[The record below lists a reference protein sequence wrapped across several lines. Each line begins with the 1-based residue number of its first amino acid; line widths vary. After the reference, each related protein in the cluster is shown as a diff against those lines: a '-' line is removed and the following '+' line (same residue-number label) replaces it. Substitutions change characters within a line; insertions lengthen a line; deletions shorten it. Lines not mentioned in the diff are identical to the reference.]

1 MTDPHL
7 TGYLLSFGALLLFTV
22 SILVTKAAS
31 SRIPLALG
39 FVIATIVNVVFSA
52 LVLAVQFSL
61 RGCDFRWHSQAFLM
75 FAAAGAF
82 STYLGRW
89 FFYESVVRFGPA
101 KASIFQVSSP
111 LFTALMAWLL
121 MGERLRPLVALGMLM
136 TIAGLMLVS
145 YKPGFFARRSAAETG
160 QGSGAAG
167 LGEMVLKSVFLLGA
181 GSSFAYAVG
190 NVLRGLAIRS
200 WPEPIAGALIGAV
213 AGLVLHLVFSRD
225 KAGLPARLR
234 AVDRKGAFFYA
245 LIGVCTISAQ
255 ICVIAAMRF
264 IPLSVVTLI
273 TLCTPVFVF
282 PASHFLFKTKGE
294 FTLATLLGSTIALLG
309 VAIIVMR

>member
-1 MTDPHL
+1 MTDSQL
-7 TGYLLSFGALLLFTV
+7 GYLLSFGSLLLFSV
-22 SILVTKAAS
+22 AILATKSAS
-31 SRIPLALG
+31 NRIPLALG
-39 FVIATIVNVVFSA
+39 FVIATVVNVAFSA
-52 LVLAVQFSL
+52 LMLAVHL
-61 RGCDFRWHSQAFLM
+61 VWRGTGLQWNGAAFWL
-75 FAAAGAF
+75 FAGAGVF

-121 MGERLRPLVALGMLM
+121 LGERLRPLVALGMFM
-136 TIAGLMLVS
+136 AIGGLMLVS
-145 YKPGFFARRSAAETG
+145 YKPGFFARRSAREPSQVG
-160 QGSGAAG
+160 GAG
-167 LGEMVLKSVFLLGA
+167 LGQMVLKSVFLLGL

-190 NVLRGLAIRS
+190 NVMRGLAIRS
-200 WPEPIAGALIGAV
+200 WPEPIVGALIGAV
-213 AGLVLHLVFSRD
+213 AGLALHLAFSRD
-225 KAGLPARLR
+225 KAGLVARLR
-234 AVDRKGAFFYA
+234 SVDRKGARFYA

-294 FTLATLLGSTIALLG
+294 FTTATLLGSTIALLG

>member
-1 MTDPHL
+1 MSDTHL
-7 TGYLLSFGALLLFTV
+7 GYLFAFSALLLFTV
-22 SILVTKAAS
+22 SIMVTKLAS

-39 FVIATIVNVVFSA
+39 FVIATVVNVAFAGFA
-52 LVLAVQFSL
+52 LGVQLALSDVGL
-61 RGCDFRWHSQAFLM
+61 RWNTRAFLL
-75 FAAAGAF
+75 FAAAGVF

-121 MGERLRPLVALGMLM
+121 MGEQLTALKALGMLM
-136 TIAGLMLVS
+136 AIGGLMLVS
-145 YKPGFFARRSAAETG
+145 YKPGFFSRRSAVEP
-160 QGSGAAG
+160 AG
-167 LGEMVLKSVFLLGA
+167 PAPSFSEFVLRSAFLLGV

-190 NVLRGLAIRS
+190 NVMRGLAIRS
-200 WPEPIAGALIGAV
+200 WPEPILGALVGA
-213 AGLVLHLVFSRD
+213 AFGLMLHLGFSAD
-225 KAGLPARLR
+225 KAGLVARLR
-234 AVDRKGAFFYA
+234 SADRKGVWQYA
-245 LIGVCTISAQ
+245 LIGMCNISAQ
-255 ICVIAAMRF
+255 AGVIAAMRF

-282 PASHFLFKTKGE
+282 PASYFLFKAKGE
-294 FTLATLLGSTIALLG
+294 FTVTALLGSAIALLG

>member
-1 MTDPHL
+1 MSDPHL
-7 TGYLLSFGALLLFTV
+7 GYLFAFSALLLFTV
-22 SILVTKAAS
+22 SIMVTKLAS

-39 FVIATIVNVVFSA
+39 FVIATVVNVAFAGLA
-52 LVLAVQFSL
+52 LLVQLALSDNGL
-61 RGCDFRWHSQAFLM
+61 HWNTRAFFL
-75 FAAAGAF
+75 FAAAGVF

-121 MGERLRPLVALGMLM
+121 MGEQLTALVALGMFM
-136 TIAGLMLVS
+136 AIGGLTLVS
-145 YKPGFFARRSAAETG
+145 YKPGFFARRSAVESAHG
-160 QGSGAAG
+160 GAAPSFS
-167 LGEMVLKSVFLLGA
+167 EFVLRSAFLLGV

-190 NVLRGLAIRS
+190 NVMRGLAIRS
-200 WPEPIAGALIGAV
+200 WPEPILGALVGA
-213 AGLVLHLVFSRD
+213 AFGLMLHVGFSPD
-225 KAGLPARLR
+225 KAGLVARLR
-234 AVDRKGAFFYA
+234 SADRKGAWQYV
-245 LIGVCTISAQ
+245 LIGICNISAQ
-255 ICVIAAMRF
+255 AGVIAAMRF

-294 FTLATLLGSTIALLG
+294 FTVATLLGSAIALLG

>member
-1 MTDPHL
+1 MIDPHL
-7 TGYLLSFGALLLFTV
+7 AGYLLSFGALLLFTV

-39 FVIATIVNVVFSA
+39 FVIATIVNVGFSG
-52 LVLAVQFSL
+52 LVLVVHLVWRGSGVQWN
-61 RGCDFRWHSQAFLM
+61 GAAFLM
-75 FAAAGAF
+75 FAAAGVF

-136 TIAGLMLVS
+136 AICGLMLVS
-145 YKPGFFARRSAAETG
+145 YKPGFFTRRSAAEAR
-160 QGSGAAG
+160 QGSDGG
-167 LGEMVLKSVFLLGA
+167 FGQMVLKSVFLLGA

-190 NVLRGLAIRS
+190 NVTRGLAIRS
-200 WPEPIAGALIGAV
+200 WPEPALGALIGAV
-213 AGLVLHLVFSRD
+213 AGLVLHLAFSRD
-225 KAGLPARLR
+225 KAGLAARLR
-234 AVDRKGAFFYA
+234 SVDRKGALFYA